1 MGLIY
6 RVFIIFIAI
15 AVAII
20 LIKEVIIPLLIG

>member
-6 RVFIIFIAI
+6 QVFIIFIAL

-20 LIKEVIIPLLIG
+20 LIKDVIIPLLTG